1 MKVQVDNVRVNEPDT
16 VTEFLLDGGGF
27 FLAFEDYGGKFDD
40 MMAVAFSLHMTI
52 MGESLTHHSLP
63 AL

>member
-27 FLAFEDYGGKFDD
+27 FLAYDDYGGKFDT
-40 MMAVAFSLHMTI
+40 SLSACTLKKCADQLMCPQWLS
-52 MGESLTHHSLP
+52 ELR
-63 AL
+63 